1 MSRRYRERVVDP
13 EVRTRPVGRGQIP
26 ELATLFDAARNTRRC
41 WCMAP
46 CVGGLAFRVGW
57 VTGSNQRRFTEMADG
72 SPLPMGVLAS
82 VSTEPVGWCATGP
95 QSRYLGVAG
104 TTDDA
109 VWLVPCF
116 VVHPDHR
123 SRGVSHAL
131 LRAAVE
137 VATHH
142 GATAIEGRPA
152 PGPEPRAGD
161 AFRGRE
167 SLFAEL
173 GFTHTAS
180 GSMRLD
186 LTGRRER

>member
-1 MSRRYRERVVDP
+1 ME
-13 EVRTRPVGRGQIP
+13 
-26 ELATLFDAARNTRRC
+26 
-41 WCMAP
+41 P
-46 CVGGLAFRVGW
+46 CVSGVAFRLGW
-57 VTGSNQRRFTEMADG
+57 VTGSNQRRFTELAAA
-72 SPLPMGVLAS
+72 SQAPMGILAS
-82 VSTEPVGWCATGP
+82 LSTEPVGWCATGP
-95 QSRYLGVAG
+95 RSRYVGVDG
-104 TTDDA
+104 SSDDT

-123 SRGVSHAL
+123 SQGVSHAL

-137 VATHH
+137 LATHH

-152 PGPEPRAGD
+152 PGPEPRPSD

-173 GFTHTAS
+173 GFTRTAP

-186 LTGRRER
+186 LTGGRRS